1 MTRAERTRLKWAVNG
16 GGALWL
22 VLVGWL
28 MLATLPDSAVQNHGS
43 SMVKDRME
51 NCAGTFSER
60 FDCKQQIIIASGRET
75 FYVTALRFLLVIVPP
90 LAASGWL
97 SSYLRRQPLSDERP
111 RVEDGDWKTRAQL
124 HTQLQTPEQA
134 AQALHLRDDDLP
146 HPDYQAP
153 HALEDIAPL
162 DDWKARAHRN
172 TRGFKREDAE

>member
-28 MLATLPDSAVQNHGS
+28 MVATLPESAVQNHGS

-51 NCAGTFSER
+51 SCAGSFSER
-60 FDCKQQIIIASGRET
+60 FDCKQKIIIASGRET

-90 LAASGWL
+90 LIASGWL
-97 SSYLRRQPLSDERP
+97 SSYLRKKPLIDERP
-111 RVEDGDWKTRAQL
+111 RVDDGDWKVRAQL
-124 HTQLQTPEQA
+124 HTESQSPEQA
-134 AQALHLRDDDLP
+134 ARALHLYTADLP
-146 HPDYQAP
+146 HSDQPAH
-153 HALEDIAPL
+153 HAIEDIAPL

-172 TRGFKREDAE
+172 TRGFKLEE